1 MGYQCWVQLTDLK
14 GRHSIQIKFGNMYG
28 GHSQNTLCHIPE
40 IQWRMWVILE
50 YCQVPST
57 WVYKVCGEQFEGS
70 TCHSMYMF
78 FLFSPWLS
86 VHWFIFESLS
96 KMPKL
101 LIFNLI
107 FELIFLRVIRN
118 IYIIK
123 FYMQFAVIN
132 FMPILLKVFH
142 IYQSLYI
149 YPLIYV
155 ISLIWYHS
163 IHLYIT
169 CTIDFVTGK

>member
-1 MGYQCWVQLTDLK
+1 
-14 GRHSIQIKFGNMYG
+14 
-28 GHSQNTLCHIPE
+28 
-40 IQWRMWVILE
+40 
-50 YCQVPST
+50 
-57 WVYKVCGEQFEGS
+57 
-70 TCHSMYMF
+70 
-78 FLFSPWLS
+78 
-86 VHWFIFESLS
+86 
-96 KMPKL
+96 MPKL
-101 LIFNLI
+101 LILNLI

-169 CTIDFVTGK
+169 CTLTLLQGSNCCSQFLISFHHVDTGAMIFVHQLLYRTSVYGRNLPQNIPSDLFPVKKVPPKDVIDNKI